1 MFQCTLYTY
10 FLPRIY
16 EWQNSFNFLYH
27 ENVDWHGTPSWNL
40 PHPLVLNRTML
51 AQPRNLWLRRPHQKI
66 YYSVKYVP
74 WNTRGFGL
82 AICFCLWSKLYK
94 YWNTHFRFQD
104 WENFAPS
111 FVCIGGVRKQ
121 NSSVSLNPTWKAENI
136 SKTLTLCQFSI
147 IFSPYSHFLLTV
159 ALQKWS
165 WDFLLIG
172 GKGHENP
179 RHTKKFRKIPK
190 IHQENM

>member
-1 MFQCTLYTY
+1 M
-10 FLPRIY
+10 
-16 EWQNSFNFLYH
+16 
-27 ENVDWHGTPSWNL
+27 
-40 PHPLVLNRTML
+40 
-51 AQPRNLWLRRPHQKI
+51 
-66 YYSVKYVP
+66 
-74 WNTRGFGL
+74 RGFGL

-147 IFSPYSHFLLTV
+147 IFSPYSHFLLPV
-159 ALQKWS
+159 QALQKWS

-179 RHTKKFRKIPK
+179 CHKAQKNSEKSQKYTKKICKNANIPLK
-190 IHQENM
+190 HKPPWDPGRPDEGKQGKATF